1 MENETGSC
9 EVTEDEGFKVCFLKF
24 FPLIAM
30 CMRERIV
37 SFLFLFSHKRKKIM
51 FVIKIL

>member
-1 MENETGSC
+1 MENEIGSC
-9 EVTEDEGFKVCFLKF
+9 EVAEDKGFKVCFLKF

-37 SFLFLFSHKRKKIM
+37 SFLFLFSHKRKKNM
-51 FVIKIL
+51 FVIRIF

>member
-9 EVTEDEGFKVCFLKF
+9 EVTEDKGFKVCFLKF

-37 SFLFLFSHKRKKIM
+37 SFLFSHKRKKNM
-51 FVIKIL
+51 FVIKIF